1 MRIVLLLVALSALVV
16 AGCGQT
22 SAGAV
27 QPGSVEV
34 PESWAAD
41 GRTWIHQTSLNKS
54 DEEVLMKFF
63 QIHASFQGSSDFEGS
78 PQILVTGKSDR
89 RFYWFRGTPDALSW
103 SCIHFEGG
111 KFRTS
116 EGSGSPFVK

>member
-1 MRIVLLLVALSALVV
+1 MRIWLLLIALSAVV
-16 AGCGQT
+16 VTGCGQN
-22 SAGAV
+22 SADAV
-27 QPGSVEV
+27 QPVNAEV
-34 PESWAAD
+34 PESWTAD
-41 GRTWIHQTSLNKS
+41 GKTWTHQTSLNKS

-63 QIHASFQGSSDFEGS
+63 QIHTSFQGSTDFEGS

-89 RFYWFRGTPDALSW
+89 RFYWFRGTPDALAW

-116 EGSGSPFVK
+116 EGNGSPFVK

>member
-1 MRIVLLLVALSALVV
+1 MRIVLLLVALSAVTL

-22 SAGAV
+22 SAEAL
-27 QPGSVEV
+27 QPASVAV
-34 PESWAAD
+34 PEFWTTD
-41 GRTWIHQTSLNKS
+41 GKTWTHQTSLNKS

-63 QIHASFQGSSDFEGS
+63 QIHTSFQGSTDFEGS

-89 RFYWFRGTPDALSW
+89 RFYWFRGTPDALAW

-116 EGSGSPFVK
+116 EGTGSPFVK